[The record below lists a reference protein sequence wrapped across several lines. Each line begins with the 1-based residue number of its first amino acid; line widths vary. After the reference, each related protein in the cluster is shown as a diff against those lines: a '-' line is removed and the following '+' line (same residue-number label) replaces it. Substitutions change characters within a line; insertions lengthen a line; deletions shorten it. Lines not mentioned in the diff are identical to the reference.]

1 MAPLFDLILVHVPP
15 PMHLDHSRPF
25 SMLTIQIGSDPYVG
39 MLYVR
44 RMHYNILRMGDVL
57 CTLDA
62 EGQKVGEGKV
72 KKIFARKGLDRIEK
86 DAAGAGEIVSV
97 AGVKN
102 AGMLVQMEGW
112 GEEGPK
118 PLPVRY
124 QRPLT
129 DLQYRYTSKPTLA
142 GTSGSKLTSQ
152 LIREHIYMEAGT
164 NVALRLPSPVS
175 ESLELCGNGVLHLG
189 VLLEMLREGF
199 ELAVGPPKAVMIPDP
214 DAEGRMLEPIEECTV
229 LVRGEYAGAVVQ
241 KLTIRKGEMVSYE
254 TDEEGWVKVVM
265 DIPARGLIGYMAGE
279 FGNDVHGQGICAS
292 LKAFWASSTC
302 PTKCIRWYWR
312 CFVSLPSMKSTA
324 DTPTLWSKPDPSWYT
339 DVPMLL
345 KLALAEHGSLFDF
358 ILVHVPPPIHLDH
371 PRPFSML
378 TVQIERYPYV
388 GMLYVGRI
396 HSGILRVGDVLCTL
410 DAEGQK
416 VGEGKVKKIFA
427 RKGLDRIEKD
437 AAGAGEIV
445 SVAGVKNAVMLVQ
458 MEGWGEEGPKPLPV
472 RYQRPLT
479 DLQYRYTSKPTLAGT
494 SGSKLTSQLIREHIY
509 MEAGTNVALRLP
521 SPVSESLE
529 LCGNGVL
536 HLGVLLEMLREGF
549 ELAVGPPKAVMIPDP
564 DAEGRMLEPI
574 EECTVLVRG
583 EYAGAVV
590 QKLTIR
596 KGEMVSYETDE
607 EGWVKVVMDIPAR
620 GLIGYMAGEFGNDV
634 HGQGTINHI
643 FKAYMPYRGAIDT
656 GRNGALI
663 SMAAGETSGYALA
676 PLQAR
681 GTMFVGPGEQVYPGM
696 IIGESS
702 KPLDLHLNP
711 CVKKQLT
718 NIRSVIADDKIVL
731 SPPRAMSLEE
741 MLAYVGDD
749 ELVEVTP
756 GRINVFCL
764 VYPAND
770 PEREP
775 VDYESPHAYVE
786 HYIQTATVIFA

>member
-112 GEEGPK
+112 DEEGPK

-152 LIREHIYMEAGT
+152 LIREHM
-164 NVALRLPSPVS
+164 
-175 ESLELCGNGVLHLG
+175 
-189 VLLEMLREGF
+189 
-199 ELAVGPPKAVMIPDP
+199 
-214 DAEGRMLEPIEECTV
+214 
-229 LVRGEYAGAVVQ
+229 
-241 KLTIRKGEMVSYE
+241 
-254 TDEEGWVKVVM
+254 
-265 DIPARGLIGYMAGE
+265 
-279 FGNDVHGQGICAS
+279 
-292 LKAFWASSTC
+292 
-302 PTKCIRWYWR
+302 
-312 CFVSLPSMKSTA
+312 
-324 DTPTLWSKPDPSWYT
+324 
-339 DVPMLL
+339 
-345 KLALAEHGSLFDF
+345 
-358 ILVHVPPPIHLDH
+358 
-371 PRPFSML
+371 
-378 TVQIERYPYV
+378 
-388 GMLYVGRI
+388 
-396 HSGILRVGDVLCTL
+396 
-410 DAEGQK
+410 
-416 VGEGKVKKIFA
+416 
-427 RKGLDRIEKD
+427 
-437 AAGAGEIV
+437 
-445 SVAGVKNAVMLVQ
+445 
-458 MEGWGEEGPKPLPV
+458 
-472 RYQRPLT
+472 
-479 DLQYRYTSKPTLAGT
+479 
-494 SGSKLTSQLIREHIY
+494 Y

-643 FKAYMPYRGAIDT
+643 FKAYMSYRGAIDT
-656 GRNGALI
+656 GRNSSFI
-663 SMAAGETSGYALA
+663 SMVAGETSGYALA

-718 NIRSVIADDKIVL
+718 NIRSVIADDKIML

-756 GRINVFCL
+756 GRVRL
-764 VYPAND
+764 RKVGGK
-770 PEREP
+770 RRR
-775 VDYESPHAYVE
+775 
-786 HYIQTATVIFA
+786 